1 MNYRILINTVLFI
14 IIASACT
21 TKFLPEIDEYD
32 NIMVVEGLL
41 TNENRANYVK
51 ISRTIPVGITGISSP
66 LVDAHVYIRDD
77 LNRIAVFHEKRAGYY
92 ASDSLTFRGE
102 IGRTYTLHIMAGGKN
117 YESDPMLIQ
126 EVQPIDS
133 LFAEFRYEEDV
144 IYPPLYEYTVYFNSY
159 DPENNNRFFRWTY
172 EEVWEF
178 HLPWHYPPDYK
189 RICWLTEESSEII
202 IKNNSTVEE
211 AIIDRYPLLT
221 VDNRSSN
228 KLYQRYSILLKQY
241 SINEDEYNYWESM
254 KKMTEEQ
261 GGLYDPIPQSLTGN
275 IKCVDDPAEP
285 VLGFFSVS
293 AVEQKRLFID
303 NDTIKYPAGGPQ
315 YCVTDT
321 AYSINEISGLGKY
334 VFILEF
340 IDEGAYYLLSR
351 FEQCADCRLFGT
363 NIKPDYWD
371 DDK

>member
-1 MNYRILINTVLFI
+1 
-14 IIASACT
+14 
-21 TKFLPEIDEYD
+21 
-32 NIMVVEGLL
+32 
-41 TNENRANYVK
+41 
-51 ISRTIPVGITGISSP
+51 
-66 LVDAHVYIRDD
+66 
-77 LNRIAVFHEKRAGYY
+77 
-92 ASDSLTFRGE
+92 
-102 IGRTYTLHIMAGGKN
+102 
-117 YESDPMLIQ
+117 
-126 EVQPIDS
+126 
-133 LFAEFRYEEDV
+133 
-144 IYPPLYEYTVYFNSY
+144 
-159 DPENNNRFFRWTY
+159 
-172 EEVWEF
+172 
-178 HLPWHYPPDYK
+178 
-189 RICWLTEESSEII
+189 
-202 IKNNSTVEE
+202 
-211 AIIDRYPLLT
+211 
-221 VDNRSSN
+221 
-228 KLYQRYSILLKQY
+228 
-241 SINEDEYNYWESM
+241 M

>member
-228 KLYQRYSILLKQY
+228 KLYQRYSILPVSY
-241 SINEDEYNYWESM
+241 
-254 KKMTEEQ
+254 TH
-261 GGLYDPIPQSLTGN
+261 LTL
-275 IKCVDDPAEP
+275 P
-285 VLGFFSVS
+285 
-293 AVEQKRLFID
+293 
-303 NDTIKYPAGGPQ
+303 
-315 YCVTDT
+315 
-321 AYSINEISGLGKY
+321 
-334 VFILEF
+334 
-340 IDEGAYYLLSR
+340 
-351 FEQCADCRLFGT
+351 T
-363 NIKPDYWD
+363 N
-371 DDK
+371 